1 MAETARMTDRFK
13 DGPSPEARAGI
24 KDAARLLRQGVR
36 QAGSRLLGSDTPL
49 PGLRPSG
56 QQPLR
61 RSIEEAA
68 KAADRLITRAET
80 GLRAAL
86 LPQDHAGIAAMPPEP
101 LRVVLLGEASEQVAN
116 AVTRMMRQ
124 WLKAALADLGE
135 KDALVL
141 ERPLHLAMRRHRSDQ
156 RPPTAADGG
165 ARLFLLLLAEN
176 PVRMAGPGRGAPVR
190 RDPQQLLQRA
200 LAAVILSMA
209 AAASR
214 KSKAAIDA
222 AAMLRAARVLLT
234 DADGEEASALAGRFE
249 ELSALL

>member
-156 RPPTAADGG
+156 RRRRRAKV
-165 ARLFLLLLAEN
+165 ARACFCCC
-176 PVRMAGPGRGAPVR
+176 
-190 RDPQQLLQRA
+190 
-200 LAAVILSMA
+200 
-209 AAASR
+209 SR
-214 KSKAAIDA
+214 KIPSAWLDRDGA
-222 AAMLRAARVLLT
+222 LRGGVIRN
-234 DADGEEASALAGRFE
+234 SCCSGR
-249 ELSALL
+249 LRR